1 MRIREANIDD
11 SAGIARVRVDTWRTT
26 YAGIVPDDHLAGL
39 SYGQDERRRRERFP
53 TPDDARFVYVAEEN
67 SGEIVGYASAG
78 PERGGDP
85 EYKGELYAI
94 YLLPAYQRKGIGRQ
108 LTLTVARRLL
118 QQGFRSML
126 VWVLVENPS
135 RGFYKALGGKPL
147 YEKPLVIGGAEL
159 IKVAYGWQDLHK
171 LVKTQTQREE

>member
-11 SAGIARVRVDTWRTT
+11 SAGIARVRVDSWRTA

-39 SYGQDERRRRERFP
+39 SYRQDERRGRERFP
-53 TPDDARFVYVAEEN
+53 KPDDAGFVYVAEDD
-67 SGEIVGYASAG
+67 SGQIVGYASAG

-85 EYKGELYAI
+85 GYKGELYAI

-108 LTLTVARRLL
+108 LTLTVVRRLL

-126 VWVLVENPS
+126 VWVLAENPS
-135 RGFYKALGGKPL
+135 RGFYEALGGKRL
-147 YEKPLVIGGAEL
+147 YEKPIVIGGAEL
-159 IKVAYGWQDLHK
+159 IEVAYGWQDLRK
-171 LVKTQTQREE
+171 LVKMHVPREE